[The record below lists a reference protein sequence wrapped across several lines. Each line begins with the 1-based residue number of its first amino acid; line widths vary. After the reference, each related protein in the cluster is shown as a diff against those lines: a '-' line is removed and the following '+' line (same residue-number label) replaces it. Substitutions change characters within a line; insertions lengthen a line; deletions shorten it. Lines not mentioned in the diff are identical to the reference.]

1 MILRELLIA
10 VLAFTAFASAVAAYL
25 FVFHPATATL
35 KEVLST
41 SFAGTVGVFVG
52 RWLERKMARG

>member
-1 MILRELLIA
+1 MILRELFILVA
-10 VLAFTAFASAVAAYL
+10 SFAAFASAVAAYL
-25 FVFHPATATL
+25 LVFHPATASL

-41 SFAGTVGVFVG
+41 AFTGTVGVFVG

>member
-10 VLAFTAFASAVAAYL
+10 ILAFTAFASAVAAYL

-41 SFAGTVGVFVG
+41 AFAGTVGVFVG

>member
-1 MILRELLIA
+1 MRDVLIA
-10 VLAFTAFASAVAAYL
+10 ILAFSAFASAVAAYL
-25 FVFHPATATL
+25 FVFHPATITL

-41 SFAGTVGVFVG
+41 SFAGTVGVFIG